1 MTDIVERGREL
12 LAAAKREAKIFD
24 GRISVRN
31 AGELIALVDRL
42 LDVAEAAEELY
53 DVTQSDRRM
62 HMTEKEFSDLE
73 EKVGDD
79 MAQALDRLNAE

>member
-31 AGELIALVDRL
+31 AGELASTTPAVSRK
-42 LDVAEAAEELY
+42 ATA
-53 DVTQSDRRM
+53 TRSPTPGRRPP
-62 HMTEKEFSDLE
+62 TRWRPLP
-73 EKVGDD
+73 DD
-79 MAQALDRLNAE
+79 HRWLAHRERRC